1 MGSAYLD
8 LARQGLNAWW
18 RYALAIV
25 LLLFVAV
32 VLSGILDWVVE
43 AFLVAS
49 DARDEVAPLLSYL
62 QLSLAFLAVFLAFV
76 LIVPWIHRRPLQTWI
91 TPAPRVRWQRVWLG
105 AGVWVGLVAVMAV
118 IEALLYPGR
127 YQWSLNLPRFLPF
140 LVLVLI
146 LTPIQTSAEE
156 LFFRGYLLQAFGLL
170 TRRPLLLIMVTAL
183 LFALPHL
190 ANPEVAA
197 GEDYGPLGGV
207 VGSFGY
213 FVMGVLLAAITLRDN
228 GLELALGVHAANNLF
243 AGLVV
248 NTVVS
253 SLEVESIFLITVMDP
268 YYSTLST
275 LIVSVAFYLLLF
287 HVRLPARAR
296 RAA

>member
-1 MGSAYLD
+1 LGSAYID

-18 RYALAIV
+18 RYVLAIV

-32 VLSGILDWVVE
+32 VLSGILDGVVE
-43 AFLVAS
+43 AFLLAGGVS
-49 DARDEVAPLLSYL
+49 DEVAPLLSYL

-76 LIVPWIHRRPLQTWI
+76 LIVPWMHRRPLRTWI
-91 TPAPRVRWQRVWLG
+91 TVAPRVRWGRVWLG

-118 IEALLYPGR
+118 IEALVYPGR
-127 YQWSLNLPRFLPF
+127 YQFSLNLPRFLPF

-170 TRRPLLLIMVTAL
+170 TRRPLLLIVITAL

-197 GEDYGPLGGV
+197 SGDYGPLGGV
-207 VGSFGY
+207 VGSLGY
-213 FVMGVLLAAITLRDN
+213 LIMGVLLAAITLRDD
-228 GLELALGVHAANNLF
+228 GLELALGAHAGNNLF

-248 NTVVS
+248 NTVVT

-275 LIVSVAFYLLLF
+275 LIVSVAFYLLIF
-287 HVRLPARAR
+287 HARLPARAR
-296 RAA
+296 RTA